1 MNPDPSP
8 NRNNLNNLLDTIN
21 IIIHY
26 VYDLR
31 FDWLA
36 TCK

>member
-1 MNPDPSP
+1 MKTVEKKFLMTYSS
-8 NRNNLNNLLDTIN
+8 

-36 TCK
+36 TYR